1 MLTTIFVFSSIVA
14 CSASIPDM
22 GPCDV
27 PICTQYDFD
36 FDMFHRENG
45 GCWHVAY
52 GPDTSFNR
60 NLSSMTINIDPI
72 GNGQYRDIITYL
84 TKDGKSG
91 LLAEEVITNNGHGVC
106 TATTTDKEVY
116 TINFLHYD
124 PGKFCFYYIC
134 SSEGNDYKIDYRYVL
149 AHRLLT
155 ADEKSA
161 VYAIDKEYDFQGE
174 LIPL

>member
-1 MLTTIFVFSSIVA
+1 MFVFSSIVA

-106 TATTTDKEVY
+106 TATTTD
-116 TINFLHYD
+116 
-124 PGKFCFYYIC
+124 
-134 SSEGNDYKIDYRYVL
+134 DYKIDYRYVL

-161 VYAIDKEYDFQGE
+161 VYAIDKEYGFQGE
-174 LIPL
+174 LIPFGISNQKDSI